1 MDAVQLELF
10 AHRFA
15 AVAGEMGELL
25 RRTSLSTNIKERL
38 DFSCALL
45 DGDGRLVVN
54 APHIPVHL
62 GALGLCVR
70 GVVAAVDPRPG
81 DTVVTNHPAFGGSHL
96 PDVTLVT
103 PVWADTT
110 HPRPLAWVANRAH
123 HAEIGGIQPGSVPAR
138 ARRLTDEGVVIPPT
152 LLVRHGETRW
162 AELEEILSSGHHPS
176 RAVSDNLAD
185 LHAALAANRRGVSG
199 VLELARVHGAET
211 VRDAMT
217 ALYRR
222 AADLMRA
229 ALRRLPDGVSRA
241 VQRLDDGTPIAVR
254 ATVDGDRATIDLS
267 GSGGIHPGN
276 LNATPAIATSAVLYV
291 LRLLVAH
298 PLPLNEGLLGPVEL
312 VIPHGL
318 FDPGFDTDADRCP
331 AVVGGNVETSQRL
344 VDTLLEALGVMAGSQ
359 GTMNNVI
366 FGDRSFGFYETIGG
380 GAGAGPGF
388 HGAHAVH
395 THMTNTRLTDVEVME
410 HRFPVRVVRC
420 GVRSGSGGRGRW
432 TGGDGIVREL
442 EFLAPVELSLLS
454 QHRVERPRGM
464 EGGDDGAPGR
474 QWVVRPDGST
484 VALDG
489 IDTCRVE
496 PGDRLVIETPGGGG
510 WGPPS

>member
-25 RRTSLSTNIKERL
+25 RRTAMSTNIKERM

-70 GVVAAVDPRPG
+70 SVAAAVEPRPG

-103 PVWADTT
+103 PVWADTGQT
-110 HPRPLAWVANRAH
+110 RPLAWVANRAH

-152 LLVRHGETRW
+152 RLVSRGETRW
-162 AELEEILSSGHHPS
+162 TEIETVLSSGPHPS
-176 RAVSDNLAD
+176 RAVADNLAD
-185 LHAALAANRRGVSG
+185 LHAAVAANRRGVAG
-199 VLELARVHGAET
+199 VLGLADGHGAET
-211 VRDAMT
+211 VRRAMA

-229 ALRRLPDGVSRA
+229 ALRRLPDGTSRA

-254 ATVDGDRATIDLS
+254 FAVEGDRATIDLS
-267 GSGGIHPGN
+267 GSGGVHPGN

-291 LRLLVAH
+291 LRLLVAR
-298 PLPLNEGLLGPVEL
+298 PMPLNEGLLEPVKL
-312 VIPHGL
+312 IIPHGVFEPD
-318 FDPGFDTDADRCP
+318 FDADPDRCP

-344 VDTLLEALGVMAGSQ
+344 VDTLLEALGLMAGSQ

-388 HGAHAVH
+388 DGAHAVH
-395 THMTNTRLTDVEVME
+395 THMTNTRLTDVEIME

-420 GVRSGSGGRGRW
+420 GVRRGSGGRGRW
-432 TGGDGIVREL
+432 AGGDGIVREL

-454 QHRVERPRGM
+454 QHRVERPLGM
-464 EGGDDGAPGR
+464 EDGEAGAPGR
-474 QWVVRPDGST
+474 QWVVRRDGS
-484 VALDG
+484 VVGLEG
-489 IDTCRVE
+489 IDTCHVE

-510 WGPPS
+510 WGAPP